1 VNSPR
6 VPDKYLTEFRNAL
19 ANHDILP
26 RSGKN
31 YTTALIVTQV
41 HDALNLDTAITTAL
55 AQAWLAIS
63 PNPASGLVTL
73 EDLMRHNAIEHDGS
87 LSRLDVGLGGKGEF
101 HQELFDD
108 FVSGFDGATDIT
120 IPMAAKGRW

>member
-1 VNSPR
+1 VNSPHI
-6 VPDKYLTEFRNAL
+6 PDRHLTVLSNAL

-31 YTTALIVTQV
+31 YTTELIVTQL
-41 HDALNLDTAITTAL
+41 HDALNLDTAMATAL
-55 AQAWLAIS
+55 ASAWLRIS
-63 PNPASGLVTL
+63 PNPASGTVTL
-73 EDLMRHNAIEHDGS
+73 EDLQRHNAIEHDGS
-87 LSRLDVGLGGKGEF
+87 MSRLDVGLGGKGEF
-101 HQELFDD
+101 NQEAFDE

>member
-1 VNSPR
+1 VNSPH
-6 VPDKYLTEFRNAL
+6 VPNRRLTVSRNAL

-31 YTTALIVTQV
+31 YTTELIVTQL
-41 HDALNLDTAITTAL
+41 HDALNLDTAMGTAL
-55 AQAWLAIS
+55 ASAWLRIS
-63 PNPASGLVTL
+63 PNPASGIVTL
-73 EDLMRHNAIEHDGS
+73 EDLQRHNAIEHDGS
-87 LSRLDVGLGGKGEF
+87 MSRLDVGLGGKGEF
-101 HQELFDD
+101 HQESFDE